1 MIVEGYHIP
10 VLLKESV
17 DGLEIKPDGV
27 YVDVTFG
34 GGGHSRE
41 ILSRLGAEGHLYS
54 FDQDEDA
61 EQNIVS
67 DERFTFVR
75 SNFRYLKNWMRY
87 YGIEEIDGLLAD
99 LGVSSHHFDDESRG
113 FSFRFDAPLDMRMN
127 KRSGMTAADIVNN
140 YSEEQ
145 LSDIFYIYGELKN
158 ARRIASAIV
167 KARAGKRIETTSDLL
182 QVLGINEDNGLWKK
196 DAAKL
201 FQALRIEVNHEMDA
215 LKEMLNG
222 ARDLICEGGRLS
234 VITYHSLEDRLVKNM
249 MKAGNVEGKVKQDFF
264 GRTESPFRQIGGK
277 VIVPDEEEQVRNPRS
292 RSAKLRIGEKVKEMG
307 KKKDDIELEI
317 QEAVVEEKADQTTS
331 SKADQTTPGPS
342 YSGGEKDALED
353 VKEQTKKTIQMIK
366 EQAKEEDPK
375 LTPTLTLRTILGGDF
390 LTADMVRRQI
400 WLFLLMV
407 VFTIVYVAFRYQCQ
421 QDLIAIDKLE
431 KEVLDA
437 KYKALSCSS
446 TLTEKCRE
454 SKVLEALKQNK
465 DSVLHVADQPPYIIY
480 IDE

>member
-1 MIVEGYHIP
+1 MITAEGYHVP

-264 GRTESPFRQIGGK
+264 GRTESPFRQIVGK

-292 RSAKLRIGEKVKEMG
+292 RSAKLRIGEKVK
-307 KKKDDIELEI
+307 K
-317 QEAVVEEKADQTTS
+317 
-331 SKADQTTPGPS
+331 
-342 YSGGEKDALED
+342 
-353 VKEQTKKTIQMIK
+353 
-366 EQAKEEDPK
+366 
-375 LTPTLTLRTILGGDF
+375 
-390 LTADMVRRQI
+390 
-400 WLFLLMV
+400 
-407 VFTIVYVAFRYQCQ
+407 
-421 QDLIAIDKLE
+421 
-431 KEVLDA
+431 
-437 KYKALSCSS
+437 
-446 TLTEKCRE
+446 
-454 SKVLEALKQNK
+454 
-465 DSVLHVADQPPYIIY
+465 
-480 IDE
+480 